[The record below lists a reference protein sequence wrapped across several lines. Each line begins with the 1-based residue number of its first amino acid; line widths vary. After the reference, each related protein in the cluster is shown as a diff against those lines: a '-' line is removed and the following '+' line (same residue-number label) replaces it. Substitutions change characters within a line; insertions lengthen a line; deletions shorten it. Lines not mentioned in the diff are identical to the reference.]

1 MSTPVELYVYDLS
14 NGMAR
19 SMSLQLT
26 GKYIE
31 GIWHTS
37 VVVFGQE
44 VFFGQG
50 ISVTRPGGSHHGQPM
65 KKLSMGTTNIDQE
78 TFQEYL
84 TGLRDLYK
92 AEACKLCLAKTL
104 RATLIVGQIIC

>member
-1 MSTPVELYVYDLS
+1 MSEPVTLYVYDLS

-19 SMSLQLT
+19 NLSLQLT

-37 VVVFGQE
+37 VVLYGQE

-50 ISVTRPGGSHHGQPM
+50 ISMCQPGKHM
-65 KKLSMGTTNIDQE
+65 
-78 TFQEYL
+78 
-84 TGLRDLYK
+84 
-92 AEACKLCLAKTL
+92 AECVKSC
-104 RATLIVGQIIC
+104 